1 MSKFTEDKKPFTEE
15 DKRRFNGVAEHVE
28 NVDNSN
34 PKSKKFVDV
43 DDKIVMAE
51 GEEKVTLYIVFV
63 CVTAAVAGFM
73 FGSYLP
79 HSTDPSNPAQ
89 AMRLVLSVVLQS
101 LLVGK
106 NLHSMCS
113 PCLHRMLELM
123 HLTEV
128 VTAMTTAG
136 AFICSLF
143 AGALSDRIGRKWVLV
158 ISDICY
164 CIGTVVFGASYS
176 VAQAAVGRLILG
188 FGVGFSSCIGPL
200 FISEISPPQLRGTLV
215 TINSVTITLGQVIA
229 YGIGAGLINF
239 NDPDNWRIMLVIGA
253 APAIYQAIAVHY
265 LPESPRYLLS
275 RERNEEAYT
284 SLARVYQQATQE
296 ELALKYDI
304 LVANVDESV
313 QVKRENTVW
322 QLFKSLFTIPKNLR
336 ALSLAM
342 TLQAPTLFQM
352 LGFENSPLGGLIIAA
367 ANFVFTSLGMFL
379 VDKTGRR
386 PLMVYLSAPGVILGC
401 VWAIVSLYYLT
412 KDTGFQLVEDPA
424 VTYDSGKQV
433 AVIIGFVAYVGAY
446 GIGLGHLPWTMSELF
461 PLETRG
467 LGTGIGTATNWACN
481 LIISESYLS
490 MQKGIT
496 PSGTFGLFAGFVFCG
511 WMYLLFCYPE
521 TAGLHLEDVQSLLA
535 DGFNVRESV
544 RLRKNKRKALKGLKG
559 TTIVDEEAK

>member
-15 DKRRFNGVAEHVE
+15 DKRRFNGAAEHVE

-313 QVKRENTVW
+313 QVKRENT
-322 QLFKSLFTIPKNLR
+322 
-336 ALSLAM
+336 
-342 TLQAPTLFQM
+342 LQVT
-352 LGFENSPLGGLIIAA
+352 
-367 ANFVFTSLGMFL
+367 VH
-379 VDKTGRR
+379 
-386 PLMVYLSAPGVILGC
+386 Y
-401 VWAIVSLYYLT
+401 T
-412 KDTGFQLVEDPA
+412 KEP
-424 VTYDSGKQV
+424 
-433 AVIIGFVAYVGAY
+433 
-446 GIGLGHLPWTMSELF
+446 
-461 PLETRG
+461 
-467 LGTGIGTATNWACN
+467 
-481 LIISESYLS
+481 
-490 MQKGIT
+490 
-496 PSGTFGLFAGFVFCG
+496 
-511 WMYLLFCYPE
+511 
-521 TAGLHLEDVQSLLA
+521 
-535 DGFNVRESV
+535 
-544 RLRKNKRKALKGLKG
+544 
-559 TTIVDEEAK
+559 